1 MRVSWILLFTLVGCS
16 ASERIAVEANG
27 IGDRAN
33 TIHRLALR
41 IGEQSDQPEVVADA
55 ATIATESMQIRHGV
69 ANVHAALPGV
79 TDKVPAWLST
89 LQWWGI
95 AVAVLAV
102 AFVLWQSG
110 AFTAI
115 RIAVGWLPRRK
126 VAQAELA
133 LDTLDQSRPEGD
145 RELVAALRSDPE
157 FDAAFRK
164 ARKRRK
170 AQE

>member
-1 MRVSWILLFTLVGCS
+1 MFTLVGCS
-16 ASERIAVEANG
+16 ASERIAGEANG

-95 AVAVLAV
+95 ALAALVVLIIM
-102 AFVLWQSG
+102 WQSG
-110 AFTAI
+110 AFTAV
-115 RIAVGWLPRRK
+115 RIAIGWLPRRK
-126 VAQAELA
+126 IAQAELA
-133 LDTLDQSRPEGD
+133 VDTLDESRPEGD
-145 RELVAALRSDPE
+145 RELVAALRANDAE

-164 ARKRRK
+164 AQQRRR
-170 AQE
+170 ETP